1 MLNFIHVK
9 NDLNRC
15 IIFVCACAVADW
27 PHGTRLTNYHCVT
40 FTLKIVLFLYQMVY
54 WVPHSHFS
62 TVMPFQVIMF
72 TEFKV

>member
-40 FTLKIVLFLYQMVY
+40 FTLKIMPFLYQMFTGFLTHVS
-54 WVPHSHFS
+54 VQSC
-62 TVMPFQVIMF
+62 PF
-72 TEFKV
+72 KL